1 LSKTGSCSLKLGA
14 CPPIIDVGEQIP
26 WRDLAKRCPQ
36 EGNPIVQVAS
46 LFNQLLQHFPRTEF
60 AALVKKHAAE
70 RAAKGFTC
78 WTQFVSMLFCQLG
91 RADSLREICNG
102 LGCCLGR
109 LVHVGIAKAPCR
121 STLSY
126 ANEHRP
132 AALFQDLFFTALTRF
147 REQQGLGIRMHKF
160 RFKNKLLSLDS
171 TTISLCLTLFPWAQF
186 RRAKGGVK
194 AHVLLDHDDYL
205 PAYVLITEAKRSDV
219 KLADSFRLNPGSIV
233 AIDRGYIDYALFAR
247 WSMAGVF
254 FVTRLKD
261 NAAFEVVEECEIPQK
276 SNIRADEVIRLTG
289 KQAQAD
295 YPELLRRIVA
305 WDAEN
310 EREIV
315 LLTNLLAFG
324 ATTVAAIYKE
334 RWKIELFFKALKQN
348 LTVKTFVGTSEN
360 ALRIQIWTALI
371 ALMLMKWLHHLSKA
385 NWSLSNLAS
394 MLRLNLFTYRELT
407 QWLDN
412 PMGTPPLMPVA
423 EQLTL
428 ALV

>member
-1 LSKTGSCSLKLGA
+1 MAGPSPNVTHKEGKT
-14 CPPIIDVGEQIP
+14 
-26 WRDLAKRCPQ
+26 
-36 EGNPIVQVAS
+36 IVQAAS

-60 AALVKKHAAE
+60 AALVKQHDAE
-70 RAAKGFTC
+70 HAAKGFTC

-102 LGCCLGR
+102 LSCCVGR
-109 LVHVGIAKAPCR
+109 LVHLGIAKAPCR

-132 AALFQDLFFTALTRF
+132 AALFEELFWTAAARF
-147 REQQGLGIRMHKF
+147 REQQALGGRKHKF

-171 TTISLCLTLFPWAQF
+171 TTISLCLTLFPWAKF

-205 PAYVLITEAKRSDV
+205 PAYVLLTEAQRSDV
-219 KLADSFRLNPGSIV
+219 KLADSFALNPGSIV
-233 AIDRGYIDYALFAR
+233 AMDRGYTDYALFAR
-247 WSMAGVF
+247 WTRAGVF

-261 NAAFEVVEECEIPQK
+261 NAAFAIETEFAIPEHR
-276 SNIRADEVIRLTG
+276 NIRADQIIRLTSI
-289 KQAQAD
+289 QAQTD
-295 YPELLRRIVA
+295 CPGPLRRIVV
-305 WDAEN
+305 WDADHQ
-310 EREIV
+310 REIV
-315 LLTNLLAFG
+315 LLTNLFEFG
-324 ATTVAAIYKE
+324 ATTIAAIYKE

-348 LTVKTFVGTSEN
+348 LTVKSFVGTSEN

-371 ALMLMKWLHHLSKA
+371 ALLLLKWLHHLSKA

-407 QWLDN
+407 KWLHD
-412 PMGTPPLMPVA
+412 PMQTPPLVPSP

-428 ALV
+428 ALA

>member
-1 LSKTGSCSLKLGA
+1 
-14 CPPIIDVGEQIP
+14 
-26 WRDLAKRCPQ
+26 
-36 EGNPIVQVAS
+36 
-46 LFNQLLQHFPRTEF
+46 
-60 AALVKKHAAE
+60 VKDHAAE
-70 RAAKGFTC
+70 RDAKGFTC

-102 LGCCLGR
+102 LACCLGR
-109 LVHVGIAKAPCR
+109 LVHLGIAKAPCR

-132 AALFQDLFFTALTRF
+132 AALFEALFWTASARF
-147 REQQGLGIRMHKF
+147 REQQALGGRKHKF

-171 TTISLCLTLFPWAQF
+171 TTISLCLTMFPWAQF

-205 PAYVLITEAKRSDV
+205 PAYVLLTDAKRSDV
-219 KLADSFRLNPGSIV
+219 KLADSFHLNPSSIV

-247 WSMAGVF
+247 WSMTGVF

-261 NAAFEVVEECEIPQK
+261 NAAFEVVEECQLPK
-276 SNIRADEVIRLTG
+276 NRNIIEDQLIRLTG
-289 KQAQAD
+289 ARARAD
-295 YPELLRRIVA
+295 YPELLRRVVV
-305 WDAEN
+305 WDADN
-310 EREIV
+310 ECEIV
-315 LLTNLLAFG
+315 LLTNLLEFG
-324 ATTVAAIYKE
+324 ATTIAAIYKE

-371 ALMLMKWLHHLSKA
+371 ALLLLKWLHHLSKA

-394 MLRLNLFTYRELT
+394 MLRLNLFTYRDLT
-407 QWLDN
+407 KWLTD
-412 PMGTPPLMPVA
+412 PMETPPLIPPA